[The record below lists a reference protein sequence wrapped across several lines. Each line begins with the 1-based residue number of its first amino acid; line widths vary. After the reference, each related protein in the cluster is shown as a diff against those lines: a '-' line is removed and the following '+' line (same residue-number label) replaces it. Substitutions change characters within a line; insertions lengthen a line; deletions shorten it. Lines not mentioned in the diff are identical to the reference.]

1 MKSISNYIKEGFF
14 DNVGVDMSKFD
25 YTQADLSKKK
35 VYSITPC
42 KSGMDWWID
51 AFADTL
57 AETKITWRPF
67 PENRVMLRKIEDS
80 EKLEDGGKLEGIDLL
95 ANNKNKYKF
104 LDYYDYDSKIDID
117 RGTWFVAFPPIV
129 SMSDVK
135 KICDKNPSLYKF
147 FKAFDDDN
155 FFDKRGDSNLLYLA
169 NNTFW
174 SGCVLGW
181 LKYFKYIPKN
191 MTYAELLKKN
201 DDAMLVLYRLV
212 SGSEYSF
219 CRPSIP
225 MFRDIYKPIAK
236 AMDK

>member
-14 DNVGVDMSKFD
+14 SNIGADITKFD
-25 YTQADLSKKK
+25 YSQEDLSSRG
-35 VYSITPC
+35 YYGINPC
-42 KSGMDWWID
+42 KSGAEWWID
-51 AFADTL
+51 MFADAL
-57 AETKITWRPF
+57 VESRITWKSF
-67 PENRVMLRKIEDS
+67 PGNIVMLKKIEDGQGLNGLDMS
-80 EKLEDGGKLEGIDLL
+80 VND
-95 ANNKNKYKF
+95 KNKYKF
-104 LDYYDYDSKIDID
+104 LDYNIKTDSNP
-117 RGTWFVAFPPIV
+117 GTWFVAFPPAV

-135 KICDKNPSLYKF
+135 KICDKSPSLYKF
-147 FKAFDDDN
+147 FKAFDNDN
-155 FFDKRGDSNLLYLA
+155 FFDKRDDSNLLSSA
-169 NNTFW
+169 NKTFW

-201 DDAMLVLYRLV
+201 DDATLVLYWLV

-236 AMDK
+236 SMDK